1 MAPTSIAWIFLIGS
15 IATEVLGMIALRY
28 SNGFSK
34 LLPTSLTIALI
45 LTSLWLMALS
55 LKHLELG
62 MTYAI
67 WAASSTAII
76 ALIGF
81 AIYAEAIT
89 SFKVAGI
96 VLIVIG
102 VVLLNLTNR

>member
-1 MAPTSIAWIFLIGS
+1 MSPTTIAWIFLICS
-15 IATEVLGMIALRY
+15 IATEVFGMIALKY

-34 LLPTSLTIALI
+34 LLPTSLAIVSI
-45 LTSLWLMALS
+45 LTSLWLMSLS
-55 LKHLELG
+55 LKQLEMG

-81 AIYAEAIT
+81 AFYAETIT
-89 SFKVAGI
+89 SLKLTGI
-96 VLIVIG
+96 VLIVVG
-102 VVLLNLTNR
+102 VVLLNLNAN